1 MQKIDAQ
8 INLRYV
14 YFLAAVASIG
24 GFVFGYDAA
33 VIAGAIGFLQTKFEL
48 TAAMTGW
55 AVSSAIVGCILGAS
69 IAGHLSD
76 LYGRKKTLIVTAILF
91 SISAIGSAIPI
102 DMVQFSIAR
111 LIGGLAVGAASMLA
125 PMYISEIA
133 PASIRGRLVTLYQLA
148 IVLGIMIIYFV
159 IFNNKRCES

>member
-48 TAAMTGW
+48 T
-55 AVSSAIVGCILGAS
+55 IK
-69 IAGHLSD
+69 
-76 LYGRKKTLIVTAILF
+76 Y
-91 SISAIGSAIPI
+91 
-102 DMVQFSIAR
+102 
-111 LIGGLAVGAASMLA
+111 
-125 PMYISEIA
+125 
-133 PASIRGRLVTLYQLA
+133 
-148 IVLGIMIIYFV
+148 
-159 IFNNKRCES
+159 